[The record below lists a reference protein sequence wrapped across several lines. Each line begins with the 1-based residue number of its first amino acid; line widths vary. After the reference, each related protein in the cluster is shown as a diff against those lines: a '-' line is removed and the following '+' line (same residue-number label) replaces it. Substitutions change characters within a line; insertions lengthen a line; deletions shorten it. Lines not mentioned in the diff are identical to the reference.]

1 MFFVSNATI
10 EECKDK
16 VEKFKLREEA
26 SKNINAKVY
35 LKEPEIEEILYAN
48 QIVES
53 ACHPDTGHVIP
64 IYQRMSGFVIFNV
77 PIVFAVIFT
86 RNQTPAFN
94 ASMQAVNQTYNAS
107 MNYGNRNASSTY
119 TLQDLGQGYLA
130 ATTVSV
136 LIALY
141 TRRVFASTL
150 KSLTGPSLTI
160 ANSTLGYLAG
170 AFAGAANLS
179 LMRSKELKEG
189 INVQSKEGEQ
199 TYGKSKVAAKKA
211 IGQTAFSR
219 FLLPLPVLFFPA
231 LAQLGLTKL
240 RLWPTRRL
248 YIAKLL
254 ELSLCAV
261 SLTVALPMSVAMFKQ
276 RGVVTREEVEEELRE
291 KYPDVIEFYFN
302 KGL

>member
-1 MFFVSNATI
+1 
-10 EECKDK
+10 
-16 VEKFKLREEA
+16 
-26 SKNINAKVY
+26 
-35 LKEPEIEEILYAN
+35 
-48 QIVES
+48 
-53 ACHPDTGHVIP
+53 
-64 IYQRMSGFVIFNV
+64 MSGFVIFNV

-107 MNYGNRNASSTY
+107 MNYGNRNASSAY
-119 TLQDLGQGYLA
+119 TLQDLGQGYVA

-150 KSLTGPSLTI
+150 KTLSGPSLTI

-179 LMRSKELKEG
+179 LMRYKELTEG

-219 FLLPLPVLFFPA
+219 FLLPLTVLFFPA
-231 LAQLGLTKL
+231 LAQLALTKM
-240 RLWPTRRL
+240 RLWPTRRI
-248 YIAKLL
+248 YVAKLL
-254 ELSLCAV
+254 ELSLCAI

-276 RGVVTREEVEEELRE
+276 RGIVSREEVEEELRE
-291 KYPDVIEFYFN
+291 KHPGVNEFYFN